1 MSIRHKKLG
10 LWGGLLLGLLSAV
23 AGVAS
28 AQSSRPATESEARAY
43 IFGAFLTQAAPSIMS
58 ERVTL
63 GPELE
68 ERISLPSGADGR
80 KVYEAL
86 MGYTDNKKIA
96 VRRATAEERAG
107 YEPAKGL
114 KDPFY
119 TVEADDIKLFVQY
132 DLAANRIPFVGQL
145 GVAVTKATVPPTA
158 VVRGTEP
165 PPPPPP
171 APPLPLAAEA
181 PPPVAIVPYVAP
193 PPPPPPP
200 PAPVV
205 SAPPP
210 PPVIVPPPPPVQPK
224 PPVAIVEPRATPP
237 VPTPAPLA
245 EPMPPKGSRVI
256 AVEPSPEPPPA
267 PMRRTGPCVIKPVM
281 TDQDLVNCGGSPR

>member
-10 LWGGLLLGLLSAV
+10 LWGGMLLGLLV
-23 AGVAS
+23 AAAGETS
-28 AQSSRPATESEARAY
+28 AQSPRPATESEARAY
-43 IFGAFLTQAAPSIMS
+43 IFGAFLTQAAPAIMS

-86 MGYTDNKKIA
+86 MGYTDNKKIV
-96 VRRATAEERAG
+96 VRKATAEERAG

-119 TVEADDIKLFVQY
+119 TVEADDIRLLVQY
-132 DLAANRIPFVGQL
+132 DLAANTIPFVGQL
-145 GVAVTKATVPPTA
+145 GVEVTKAQVPATA

-165 PPPPPP
+165 PPPAPTPLALPP
-171 APPLPLAAEA
+171 AAEA
-181 PPPVAIVPYVAP
+181 PPPVALVPFAAP

-200 PAPVV
+200 VVAAP
-205 SAPPP
+205 PPP
-210 PPVIVPPPPPVQPK
+210 PPVIVPPPAPK
-224 PPVAIVEPRATPP
+224 PPVAAVQPRVVAPP
-237 VPTPAPLA
+237 PAPKPAPVA
-245 EPMPPKGSRVI
+245 EPLPPKGSRVI
-256 AVEPSPEPPPA
+256 AVEPTPAPPA
-267 PMRRTGPCVIKPVM
+267 PLRRTGPCVIKPVM